1 MNFLWLVLQETTH
14 APAAGQAAEHA
25 QEFGVFQLTQS
36 TMTWTLIIFL
46 VLMGVLMKFAFPPIL
61 GYAAAREKR
70 IQDALDESK
79 RQREEAERLLETQ
92 RQELAKARG
101 EAQQLIV
108 EGRQAAEKVRQEL
121 LTRAKAEQ
129 EELITRA
136 KADIEAE
143 RLKAV
148 ESVRRE
154 AVDLALAA
162 AGKLVSQRL
171 DSDTDRRIVTEFLS
185 RVGTHEKSTG
195 AKA

>member
-1 MNFLWLVLQETTH
+1 MNFLWLVLQETH
-14 APAAGQAAEHA
+14 APAAEQAGEHA
-25 QEFGVFQLTQS
+25 QSFGVFQLTQS
-36 TMTWTLIIFL
+36 TMTWTLIIFII
-46 VLMGVLMKFAFPPIL
+46 LMVILMKFAFPPIL

-101 EAQQLIV
+101 DAQQLIA
-108 EGRQAAEKVRQEL
+108 EGRQGAEKIRQEL
-121 LTRAKAEQ
+121 LNRAKAEQ

-162 AGKLVSQRL
+162 AAKLVGQRL
-171 DSDTDRRIVTEFLS
+171 DSENDRRIVNDFLN
-185 RVGTHEKSTG
+185 RVGEQPAG
-195 AKA
+195 AKK

>member
-1 MNFLWLVLQETTH
+1 MNLLWLILQDPAHT
-14 APAAGQAAEHA
+14 PAAGAAEHA
-25 QEFGVFQLTQS
+25 EPVVFGLAANV
-36 TMTWTLIIFL
+36 MTWTLIIFVILL
-46 VLMGVLMKFAFPPIL
+46 VVLMKFAFPPIL

-79 RQREEAERLLETQ
+79 RQREEAEKLLEQQ

-101 EAQQLIV
+101 EAQQLIA

-121 LTRAKAEQ
+121 LTRAKGEQ
-129 EELITRA
+129 EELIARA

-162 AGKLVSQRL
+162 AGKLVGEKL
-171 DSDTDRRIVTEFLS
+171 NAENDRRIVNDFLS
-185 RVGTHEKSTG
+185 KVRAQDKAAG
-195 AKA
+195 ARS

>member
-1 MNFLWLVLQETTH
+1 MNFLWLVLQEN
-14 APAAGQAAEHA
+14 APAAAQAAEHA
-25 QEFGVFQLTQS
+25 EPMGVFALTQS
-36 TMTWTLIIFL
+36 VMTWTLIIFG
-46 VLMGVLMKFAFPPIL
+46 VLMIVLMKFAFPPIL

-79 RQREEAERLLETQ
+79 RQREEAAQLLETQ

-108 EGRQAAEKVRQEL
+108 EGRQGAEKVRQEL
-121 LTRAKAEQ
+121 LARSKAEQ
-129 EELITRA
+129 EELIARA

-162 AGKLVSQRL
+162 AAKLVEQRL
-171 DSDTDRRIVTEFLS
+171 DSENDRRIVTEFLS
-185 RVGTHEKSTG
+185 RVGTHEKAAG
-195 AKA
+195 AGK

>member
-1 MNFLWLVLQETTH
+1 MNFLWLALQEH
-14 APAAGQAAEHA
+14 ATAATQAAEHA
-25 QEFGVFQLTQS
+25 ESPGVFS
-36 TMTWTLIIFL
+36 FAPGVMAWTLIIFL
-46 VLMGVLMKFAFPPIL
+46 VLLFVLRKFAFPPIL

-79 RQREEAERLLETQ
+79 RQREEAERILETQ

-101 EAQQLIV
+101 EAQQLIA
-108 EGRQAAEKVRQEL
+108 EGRQGAEKIRQEL
-121 LTRAKAEQ
+121 LTRAKSEQ

-162 AGKLVSQRL
+162 AAKLVGQRL
-171 DSDTDRRIVTEFLS
+171 DSENDRRIVSDFLN
-185 RVGTHEKSTG
+185 RVGSQPAG
-195 AKA
+195 AKK

>member
-1 MNFLWLVLQETTH
+1 MNFLWLVLQEAPH
-14 APAAGQAAEHA
+14 APAEQASEHA
-25 QEFGVFQLTQS
+25 QSFGVFQLTQS
-36 TMTWTLIIFL
+36 TMTWTLIIFII
-46 VLMGVLMKFAFPPIL
+46 LMVILMKFAFPPIL

-70 IQDALDESK
+70 IQDALYESK

-101 EAQQLIV
+101 DAQQLIA
-108 EGRQAAEKVRQEL
+108 EGRQGAEKIRQEL

-162 AGKLVSQRL
+162 AAKLVGQRQ
-171 DSDTDRRIVTEFLS
+171 DSENDRRIVNDFLN
-185 RVGTHEKSTG
+185 RVGEQPAG
-195 AKA
+195 AKK

>member
-1 MNFLWLVLQETTH
+1 MNFLWIVLQEH
-14 APAAGQAAEHA
+14 PVPAAQGAEHA
-25 QEFGVFQLTQS
+25 QSPSVFSFAPGV
-36 TMTWTLIIFL
+36 MTWTVIIFL
-46 VLMGVLMKFAFPPIL
+46 VLLFVLMKFAFPPIL

-79 RQREEAERLLETQ
+79 RQREEAERILETQ

-101 EAQQLIV
+101 EAQQLIA
-108 EGRQAAEKVRQEL
+108 EGRQGAEKVRQEL

-154 AVDLALAA
+154 AVDIALAA
-162 AGKLVSQRL
+162 AAKLVGQRL
-171 DSDTDRRIVTEFLS
+171 DSENDRRIVNDFLN
-185 RVGTHEKSTG
+185 RVGSQPAG
-195 AKA
+195 AKK